1 MKVGTGADPKKLI
14 NKALH
19 FLSYRPRSLAELKQR
34 GLAAVIPQLIDLD
47 LVDDQKFAEWWVD
60 QRRTF
65 RPRGNIALKTE
76 LIQKGIARE
85 IIASVMLTRE
95 EETRLA
101 KKLLAKKKLDK
112 VKAQRLLLSRGF
124 SSDIVF
130 RLVDGRQ

>member
-1 MKVGTGADPKKLI
+1 MKVGIGADPKKLI

-47 LVDDQKFAEWWVD
+47 LVDDQKFAAWWVD

-101 KKLLAKKKLDK
+101 KKLLAKKNLDK
-112 VKAQRLLLSRGF
+112 PRGQRFLLARGF
-124 SSDIVF
+124 SPDIVF
-130 RLVDGRQ
+130 QVDAVE